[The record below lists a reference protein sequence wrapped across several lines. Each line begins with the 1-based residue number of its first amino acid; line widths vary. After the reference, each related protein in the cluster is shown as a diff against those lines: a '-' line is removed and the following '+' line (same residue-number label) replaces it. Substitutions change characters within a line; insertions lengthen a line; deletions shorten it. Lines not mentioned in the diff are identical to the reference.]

1 METNIEKQSGHHRT
15 KEARKL
21 PTGSSVTTTQPSKL
35 PQTISTCSNQP
46 DEENREKDKNGLKKK
61 KRKIRKRSVSSC
73 GPSRTRPNLT
83 KIDIEHSENEVD
95 RNRPPVCKKMK
106 KSRDSMS
113 RSRLRSQS
121 RNRPNKVLDLH
132 NFELT
137 KAMIKFFEFLDESN
151 KEYNANNKKLQHRYL
166 SVITG
171 RGLHSKG
178 GVAKIKPAVQAY
190 LDKYNYKHYWKSEG
204 GMVVIDLFKPLS
216 PVQINIEK

>member
-151 KEYNANNKKLQHRYL
+151 K
-166 SVITG
+166 G